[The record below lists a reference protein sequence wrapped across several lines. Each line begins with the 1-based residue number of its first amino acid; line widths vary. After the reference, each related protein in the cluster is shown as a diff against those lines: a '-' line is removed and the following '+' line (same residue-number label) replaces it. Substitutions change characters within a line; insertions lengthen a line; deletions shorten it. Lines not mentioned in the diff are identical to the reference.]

1 MIHLFEEL
9 GFERRHTKE
18 KKGELD
24 VTGIRMKDANGN
36 YLYISQSN
44 QVPGHDLVAIGI
56 GVGTAIGAA
65 TGNSPFS
72 RKSSIYAD
80 FRVSLCLKKVF
91 PQGQKVFPH
100 PEKGKKW
107 GFYPQMACD
116 TVAAASGS
124 GVFSTYS

>member
-1 MIHLFEEL
+1 MVGHGGVAQL
-9 GFERRHTKE
+9 GER
-18 KKGELD
+18 LN
-24 VTGIRMKDANGN
+24 GIQEVMGSTPTVSTPDR
-36 YLYISQSN
+36 
-44 QVPGHDLVAIGI
+44 
-56 GVGTAIGAA
+56 
-65 TGNSPFS
+65 S

-100 PEKGKKW
+100 PEKDEKW
-107 GFYPQMACD
+107 GFYPQMACE